1 MLIQDFLFQ
10 NEPISMAAFTEVMKA
25 CRKMGQIAIA
35 VVVFHAYTSHTKR
48 LPGEEVW
55 GTHVQCVHEFLNVC
69 VHVYASV
76 PPAEIP

>member
-25 CRKMGQIAIA
+25 CRKMGQTAIA
-35 VVVFHAYTSHTKR
+35 VDVFHSYTSHTKR

-55 GTHVQCVHEFLNVC
+55 GTNVQDVHKCLNVC
-69 VHVYASV
+69 VH
-76 PPAEIP
+76 EFHLLTIPE